1 MPRLAKFFKL
11 SAIDKFLILHCL
23 FVVALV
29 RIALSLLSYR
39 VLRRFLRQKVPPTSS
54 NNGKVDRIVSA
65 VGRASRLVPRASCL
79 TQALAAQFILA
90 RAGFPSQI
98 RVGVAIHDQ
107 GKFVAHAWLIRDGRV
122 VMGGTA
128 EEIQR
133 YATLVDLN
141 LGPS

>member
-1 MPRLAKFFKL
+1 MPRLVKFLKL
-11 SAIDKFLILHCL
+11 STVDKFLLLHCL

-29 RIALSLLSYR
+29 RVVLSLFSYR
-39 VLRRFLRQKVPPTSS
+39 VLQPHLSQKVLRVNSD
-54 NNGKVDRIVSA
+54 NEMADRIVRA
-65 VGRASRLVPRASCL
+65 VGSASRLVPRASCL

-98 RVGVAIHDQ
+98 RVGVAIHDH
-107 GKFVAHAWLIRDGRV
+107 GKFVAHAWLVRERRV

-128 EEIQR
+128 KEIQG

>member
-39 VLRRFLRQKVPPTSS
+39 VLHRFLRQKVPHTSS
-54 NNGKVDRIVSA
+54 NNGKVDRIVNA
-65 VGRASRLVPRASCL
+65 VGRASRFVPQASCL

-90 RAGFPSQI
+90 RAGLPSQV